1 VALVSTPRSEK
12 LESKRTSEVRFV
24 ALGDVHGSFD
34 QAAKLIAAGRR
45 SLGGKLNAVLCVGDL
60 EANRNAR
67 DAAGVATGRGH
78 KRWVGEFPKVLS
90 GDIVLG
96 APLWF
101 IGGDH
106 EPWATLDSR
115 GPGEIYPGLNFLG
128 RAGVR
133 DVAGLRVGFLSG
145 IRGSASGGDLFSRM
159 GRDERACY
167 VEVEL
172 IALARGLE
180 RAGGVDVMITHD
192 WPTGMLPDVGS
203 ADVRQILD
211 IAQAKLHI
219 CGHRHMRR
227 SELFGATN
235 TEALADVLSGKKGWA
250 AFVRKRS
257 GVIERIS

>member
-1 VALVSTPRSEK
+1 
-12 LESKRTSEVRFV
+12 VRFV
-24 ALGDVHGSFD
+24 ALGDVHGSFS
-34 QAAKLIAAGRR
+34 QAAKLITAGRR
-45 SLGGKLNAVLCVGDL
+45 SLGGKVDAVLCVGDL

-78 KRWVGEFPKVLS
+78 KRWVGEFPRVLS
-90 GDIVLG
+90 GEIELG

-115 GPGEIYPGLNFLG
+115 GPGEIYPELHFLG

-133 DVAGLRVGFLSG
+133 DVAGLKVGFLSG
-145 IRGSASGGDLFSRM
+145 VRGAASGGDLFSRM

-180 RAGGVDVMITHD
+180 RAGGVDVLVTHD
-192 WPTGMLPDVGS
+192 WPTGMLPDMGS
-203 ADVRQILD
+203 DDVRQILD

-227 SELFGATN
+227 SELFGTTH
-235 TEALADVLSGKKGWA
+235 TEALADVLAGKKGWA
-250 AFVRKRS
+250 SFVRKRS
-257 GVIERIS
+257 GLIERIS